1 MTKEIHAQD
10 IIQLADS
17 DFTDP
22 RFKVADGRCSRATP
36 LFGDSIFHMSA
47 IKCWQAR
54 NTLTQLT
61 RSLLLPPIHL
71 ASFKQTV
78 EIGSLPYFVKEVRCL
93 P

>member
-1 MTKEIHAQD
+1 MTKEIHAQY

-17 DFTDP
+17 DLADP
-22 RFKVADGRCSRATP
+22 WSKVADGRSTRATP
-36 LFGDSIFHMSA
+36 LYGDSIFHMSA

-54 NTLTQLT
+54 NTLTQLP
-61 RSLLLPPIHL
+61 RSQLLQPIHL